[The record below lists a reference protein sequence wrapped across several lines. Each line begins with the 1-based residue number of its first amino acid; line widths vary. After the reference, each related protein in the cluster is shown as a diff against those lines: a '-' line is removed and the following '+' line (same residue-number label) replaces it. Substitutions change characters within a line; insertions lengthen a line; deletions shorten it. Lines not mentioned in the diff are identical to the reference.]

1 MPVVCKAH
9 SVQVFSLECLV
20 RPLPRPVSALPFTV
34 IGLHDDRSPVQRL
47 TPRCLFQADQVILRI
62 REKSRKSDPKR
73 ILSGSIYS
81 HGFHWTDRGKYVP
94 HRQTT
99 EIESLGTLPREVM
112 QISRSDVTG
121 QNATGSG
128 AARYFDYESAVA
140 LRNLAAAYGTDM
152 PRYLLAPEVAV
163 LLSKVPDL
171 KKRLFIDTLWN
182 TGGRLN
188 EILPLTRE
196 DFVLDDPLTGAP
208 LNSPFVVLRT
218 LKQRRLEEAARSR
231 RRGRPTKEEQ
241 QAERE
246 TEAEIRENPPRA
258 LPLTDPGFVQRLR
271 EWFATVQPAPATRL
285 WDIKSEDTAR
295 SWIAHAVTAAA
306 RDGVTFSIRPVTP
319 KTFRDSFAMHLV
331 QHQVPQ
337 KVIQTLMGHKD
348 AKSTE
353 WYTRV
358 FALDV
363 TRQLGVRF
371 SMDPDEAGRLLL
383 PGQPSFS

>member
-1 MPVVCKAH
+1 MG
-9 SVQVFSLECLV
+9 
-20 RPLPRPVSALPFTV
+20 T
-34 IGLHDDRSPVQRL
+34 SPHEL
-47 TPRCLFQADQVILRI
+47 TQILR
-62 REKSRKSDPKR
+62 SD
-73 ILSGSIYS
+73 
-81 HGFHWTDRGKYVP
+81 
-94 HRQTT
+94 
-99 EIESLGTLPREVM
+99 
-112 QISRSDVTG
+112 
-121 QNATGSG
+121 ATGHNVTNSG

-196 DFVLDDPLTGAP
+196 DFVLDDPLTGAL

-218 LKQRRLEEAARSR
+218 LKQRKLEEAVRSRSRSR

-246 TEAEIRENPPRA
+246 TEAEIRVNPPRA
-258 LPLTDPGFVQRLR
+258 VPLTDPGFVQRLR
-271 EWFATVQPAPATRL
+271 EWFATVQPAAGARL

-295 SWIAHAVTAAA
+295 SWIAHAVTAAG

-371 SMDPDEAGRLLL
+371 SMDPQEASRLLM
-383 PGQPSFS
+383 PGSPDFS

>member
-1 MPVVCKAH
+1 MSTLPLLTARNSH
-9 SVQVFSLECLV
+9 SDASVQ
-20 RPLPRPVSALPFTV
+20 
-34 IGLHDDRSPVQRL
+34 
-47 TPRCLFQADQVILRI
+47 
-62 REKSRKSDPKR
+62 
-73 ILSGSIYS
+73 
-81 HGFHWTDRGKYVP
+81 
-94 HRQTT
+94 
-99 EIESLGTLPREVM
+99 
-112 QISRSDVTG
+112 
-121 QNATGSG
+121 NASNPG

-163 LLSKVPDL
+163 LLSKVTDL
-171 KKRLFIDTLWN
+171 RKRLFIDALWN

-196 DFVLDDPLTGAP
+196 DFVLDDPLSGSQ
-208 LNSPFVVLRT
+208 LGSPFVVLRT
-218 LKQRRLEEAARSR
+218 LKQRRLEETGRSRSR

-246 TEAEIRENPPRA
+246 LEAEIRDNPPRA
-258 LPLTDPGFVQRLR
+258 VPLTDPGFVQRLR
-271 EWFATVQPAPATRL
+271 EWFATVQPATGVRL

-295 SWIAHAVTAAA
+295 SWISQAVTVAA

-371 SMDPDEAGRLLL
+371 SMDAADALSLLS
-383 PGQPSFS
+383 PR

>member
-1 MPVVCKAH
+1 L
-9 SVQVFSLECLV
+9 SGECLV
-20 RPLPRPVSALPFTV
+20 RSLPRLFSVLSFTV
-34 IGLHDDRSPVQRL
+34 IGLRGDRRPDRL
-47 TPRCLFQADQVILRI
+47 RTLRCLFQADQVILRI
-62 REKSRKSDPKR
+62 REKGRKTGPGR
-73 ILSGSIYS
+73 ILCGSIYS
-81 HGFHWTDRGKYVP
+81 RGFRWTDRGKYVP

-99 EIESLGTLPREVM
+99 EIKSLGTLPRELM
-112 QISRSDVTG
+112 QNSRSD
-121 QNATGSG
+121 ASG
-128 AARYFDYESAVA
+128 HHLHNSDAARYFDYESAVA

-171 KKRLFIDTLWN
+171 KKRLFIDALWN

-188 EILPLTRE
+188 EILPLTTG

-208 LNSPFVVLRT
+208 LSSPFVVLRT
-218 LKQRRLEEAARSR
+218 LKQRKLEAAARSRSR

-241 QAERE
+241 LAERE
-246 TEAEIRENPPRA
+246 TEAEIRDNPPRA
-258 LPLTDPGFVQRLR
+258 VPLTDPGFVQRLR
-271 EWFATVQPAPATRL
+271 EWFATVQPTAGARL
-285 WDIKSEDTAR
+285 WNIRSEDTAR
-295 SWIAHAVTAAA
+295 SWISQAVAAAA

-371 SMDPDEAGRLLL
+371 SMDLQEASRLLL
-383 PGQPSFS
+383 PPR

>member
-1 MPVVCKAH
+1 M
-9 SVQVFSLECLV
+9 
-20 RPLPRPVSALPFTV
+20 
-34 IGLHDDRSPVQRL
+34 
-47 TPRCLFQADQVILRI
+47 
-62 REKSRKSDPKR
+62 
-73 ILSGSIYS
+73 SG
-81 HGFHWTDRGKYVP
+81 
-94 HRQTT
+94 T
-99 EIESLGTLPREVM
+99 E
-112 QISRSDVTG
+112 
-121 QNATGSG
+121 

-163 LLSKVPDL
+163 LLARVPDL
-171 KKRLFIDTLWN
+171 RKRLFIDALWN

-188 EILPLTRE
+188 EILPLTKE
-196 DFVLDDPLTGAP
+196 DFVLDDPAAGTP
-208 LNSPFVVLRT
+208 LRSPFVVLRT

-231 RRGRPTKEEQ
+231 SRRRGRPTREEQ

-246 TEAEIRENPPRA
+246 AETEIRDNPPRA
-258 LPLTDPGFVQRLR
+258 VPLTDPGFVQRLR
-271 EWFATVQPAPATRL
+271 EWFATAQPAAGARL

-295 SWIAHAVTAAA
+295 SWISQAVAAAA

-319 KTFRDSFAMHLV
+319 RTFRDSFAMHLV

-371 SMDPDEAGRLLL
+371 SMDAGEARLLL
-383 PGQPSFS
+383 RPGTRD

>member
-1 MPVVCKAH
+1 M
-9 SVQVFSLECLV
+9 S
-20 RPLPRPVSALPFTV
+20 T
-34 IGLHDDRSPVQRL
+34 
-47 TPRCLFQADQVILRI
+47 
-62 REKSRKSDPKR
+62 
-73 ILSGSIYS
+73 LS
-81 HGFHWTDRGKYVP
+81 
-94 HRQTT
+94 
-99 EIESLGTLPREVM
+99 REVV

-121 QNATGSG
+121 QFSADPG
-128 AARYFDYESAVA
+128 AARYFDYGSAVA

-188 EILPLTRE
+188 EILPLTKE
-196 DFVLDDPLTGAP
+196 DFALDDPLTGAP
-208 LNSPFVVLRT
+208 LSSPFVVLRT

-231 RRGRPTKEEQ
+231 SRRRGRPTKEEQ

-246 TEAEIRENPPRA
+246 AEAEIRENPPRA
-258 LPLTDPGFVQRLR
+258 VPLTDPGFVQRLR
-271 EWFATVQPAPATRL
+271 EWFATAQPAAGSRL

-295 SWIAHAVTAAA
+295 SWISQAVAAA
-306 RDGVTFSIRPVTP
+306 SRDGVTFSIRPVTP

-337 KVIQTLMGHKD
+337 KVIQTLMGHRD

-371 SMDPDEAGRLLL
+371 SMDADEAGRLLL
-383 PGQPSFS
+383 PGPTSIR

>member
-1 MPVVCKAH
+1 
-9 SVQVFSLECLV
+9 
-20 RPLPRPVSALPFTV
+20 
-34 IGLHDDRSPVQRL
+34 
-47 TPRCLFQADQVILRI
+47 
-62 REKSRKSDPKR
+62 
-73 ILSGSIYS
+73 
-81 HGFHWTDRGKYVP
+81 
-94 HRQTT
+94 
-99 EIESLGTLPREVM
+99 M

-121 QNATGSG
+121 QNVTGSG

-140 LRNLAAAYGTDM
+140 LRNLAAAYVTDM
-152 PRYLLAPEVAV
+152 PRYLLAPVVAV

-171 KKRLFIDTLWN
+171 KKRLFIDALWN

-196 DFVLDDPLTGAP
+196 DFALDDPLTGAT
-208 LNSPFVVLRT
+208 LSSPFVVLRT
-218 LKQRRLEEAARSR
+218 LKQRKLEEAARSR

-258 LPLTDPGFVQRLR
+258 VPLTDPGFVQRLR
-271 EWFATVQPAPATRL
+271 EWFATVQPAAGARL
-285 WDIKSEDTAR
+285 WNIKSEDTAR
-295 SWIAHAVTAAA
+295 SWISQAVAAAA

-319 KTFRDSFAMHLV
+319 KTFRDSFAMHIV

-348 AKSTE
+348 VKSTE

-371 SMDPDEAGRLLL
+371 TMDPAEASRLLL
-383 PGQPSFS
+383 PAVDRSR

>member
-1 MPVVCKAH
+1 MRNAGIF
-9 SVQVFSLECLV
+9 QVFTQECLV
-20 RPLPRPVSALPFTV
+20 CPLPRPFPALPFTV
-34 IGLHDDRSPVQRL
+34 IGLHGNRSPCKRL
-47 TPRCLFQADQVILRI
+47 TPRCLFQADQVILRV
-62 REKSRKSDPKR
+62 REKSRKTGPGR
-73 ILSGSIYS
+73 ILCGSIYS
-81 HGFHWTDRGKYVP
+81 RGFRWTDGGKYVP

-99 EIESLGTLPREVM
+99 EIKSLGTLPRELM
-112 QISRSDVTG
+112 QNSRSD
-121 QNATGSG
+121 ASG
-128 AARYFDYESAVA
+128 HNLHNSDAARYFDYESAVA

-163 LLSKVPDL
+163 LLSRVTDL
-171 KKRLFIDTLWN
+171 RKRLFIDALWN

-188 EILPLTRE
+188 EILPLTTG

-208 LNSPFVVLRT
+208 LSSPFVVLRT
-218 LKQRRLEEAARSR
+218 LKQRKLEEAARSRSR

-241 QAERE
+241 LAGRE
-246 TEAEIRENPPRA
+246 MEAEIRDNPPRA
-258 LPLTDPGFVQRLR
+258 VPLTDPGFVQRLR

-371 SMDPDEAGRLLL
+371 SMDPQEASRLLL
-383 PGQPSFS
+383 PVQLSSR

>member
-1 MPVVCKAH
+1 M
-9 SVQVFSLECLV
+9 
-20 RPLPRPVSALPFTV
+20 
-34 IGLHDDRSPVQRL
+34 
-47 TPRCLFQADQVILRI
+47 
-62 REKSRKSDPKR
+62 
-73 ILSGSIYS
+73 
-81 HGFHWTDRGKYVP
+81 
-94 HRQTT
+94 
-99 EIESLGTLPREVM
+99 
-112 QISRSDVTG
+112 
-121 QNATGSG
+121 
-128 AARYFDYESAVA
+128 A

-163 LLSKVPDL
+163 LLSKVSDL
-171 KKRLFIDTLWN
+171 KKRLFIDALWN

-188 EILPLTRE
+188 EILPLTTG

-208 LNSPFVVLRT
+208 LSLPFVVLRT
-218 LKQRRLEEAARSR
+218 LKQRKLEEAARSR

-241 QAERE
+241 LAEWE
-246 TEAEIRENPPRA
+246 TEAEIRDNPPRA
-258 LPLTDPGFVQRLR
+258 VPLTDPRFVQRLR
-271 EWFATVQPAPATRL
+271 VWFATAQLPAGSRL
-285 WDIKSEDTAR
+285 WDIRSEDTAR
-295 SWIAHAVTAAA
+295 SWISQAVAAAA

-348 AKSTE
+348 VKSTE

-371 SMDPDEAGRLLL
+371 SMDPDEAGQLLL
-383 PGQPSFS
+383 PSQPSFR